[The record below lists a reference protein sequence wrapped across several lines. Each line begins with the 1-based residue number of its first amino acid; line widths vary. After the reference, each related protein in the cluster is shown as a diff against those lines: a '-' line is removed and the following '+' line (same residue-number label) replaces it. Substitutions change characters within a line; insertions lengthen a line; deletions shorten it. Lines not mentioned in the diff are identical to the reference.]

1 MERNPNDINP
11 NWKRPSDWKYK
22 ADWDSPNW
30 KRWRHEANIRTQK
43 LLEIYGFSLC
53 PKCNTQHTAL
63 TFMCR
68 ECSFKV
74 TVSEDEMVPSDTYKL
89 EVKNEND
96 RCNNT
101 N

>member
-1 MERNPNDINP
+1 MERDPNDINP

-30 KRWRHEANIRTQK
+30 KKWRTEDNKRIGK
-43 LLEIYGFSLC
+43 LLEKYGFSLC
-53 PKCNTQHTAL
+53 PNCNTQHTAL

-68 ECSFKV
+68 NCSYKI
-74 TVSEDEMVPSDTYKL
+74 SVPKDDPLCKTTIKL
-89 EVKNEND
+89 EVIKND
-96 RCNNT
+96 GSNNS